1 MAAIGAYGEALYQ
14 QVLPLHGP
22 DPDGLLHDYIGAIA
36 HPFVE
41 IDELVRDTPE
51 GCGWSVI
58 LDVAAC
64 PTKGLRWL
72 SQIAGVVL
80 RPQRATETL
89 EQWDAYARAA
99 IVEQAGHKRGTLGAQ
114 ISAVKDTLT
123 GSKSVRMIERVGGNA
138 WQQTLI
144 TRTAETPSPSLTLA
158 AWLTQ
163 KPAGI
168 VATHTISDDPL
179 WLETTKVWSG
189 VAAGEHWDTLAV
201 GDV

>member
-1 MAAIGAYGEALYQ
+1 MAAIGSYGEALYQ
-14 QVLPLHGP
+14 QVLPMHGP

-36 HPFVE
+36 HPFRG
-41 IDELVRDTPE
+41 DRRARPRH
-51 GCGWSVI
+51 
-58 LDVAAC
+58 A
-64 PTKGLRWL
+64 
-72 SQIAGVVL
+72 AGVRLVGHP
-80 RPQRATETL
+80 RRGGVPDEGAAVAVADRGRGAAASARGGDDA
-89 EQWDAYARAA
+89 QWDAYARAA

-123 GSKSVRMIERVGGNA
+123 GSKSVRMIERVGANA

>member
-1 MAAIGAYGEALYQ
+1 VADIGSYGEALYQ
-14 QVLPLHGP
+14 QILPMHGP
-22 DPDGLLHDYIGAIA
+22 DPDGLLHDYIGAIS
-36 HPFVE
+36 HPMRE

-114 ISAVKDTLT
+114 ISAIKDTLT
-123 GSKSVRMIERVGGNA
+123 GTKLVRMIERVGGDA
-138 WQQTLI
+138 WAQTAI
-144 TRTAETPSPSLTLA
+144 VRTSECASSAVTLA

-168 VATHTISDDPL
+168 VPTLTLSDDPL
-179 WLETTKVWSG
+179 WVEATKVWSG
-189 VAAGEHWDTLAV
+189 VSGAENWNTLAI